1 MFLQITFQIVQGGE
15 LVTLRRADVFVA
27 GHVLHL
33 AQVVCLQPVRN
44 DAAAELRRINDP
56 WVKPAKLLHHP
67 LHPIIDIGGAGR
79 LLSTFQSLTFQS
91 YYTYSQFFHSESP
104 SVLHKP

>member
-33 AQVVCLQPVRN
+33 AQVVCLQPVGD
-44 DAAAELRRINDP
+44 DAAAELRRIKRRGDFS
-56 WVKPAKLLHHP
+56 A
-67 LHPIIDIGGAGR
+67 GGRQLPKRCATSYDFQKIKGIEAGV
-79 LLSTFQSLTFQS
+79 T
-91 YYTYSQFFHSESP
+91 
-104 SVLHKP
+104 